1 MLNMSKQSDILYSPF
16 VPINNLGKEQVVHG
30 QLYILYENNCYS
42 LGGYISLYCFFSR
55 VKECFSRKEQK
66 ISKRFLDKSFL
77 WPVSLREVVD
87 KSIFSP
93 KELSVMN
100 KLLRILH
107 KEVSEYNELI
117 NSLSVSFK
125 NTRNA
130 RDVLCNTKSQLI

>member
-1 MLNMSKQSDILYSPF
+1 MLNISKQSDILYSPF
-16 VPINNLGKEQVVHG
+16 VPINNLGKEQIAHG
-30 QLYILYENNCYS
+30 QLYILYENNCYF
-42 LGGYISLYCFFSR
+42 LGGHVNLHYFFLQ
-55 VKECFSRKEQK
+55 VKEYFSKKEQK
-66 ISKRFLDKSFL
+66 VSKRFLDKSFL

-93 KELSVMN
+93 KELAVMN
-100 KLLRILH
+100 KLLKILH

-117 NSLSVSFK
+117 NSLSASFK